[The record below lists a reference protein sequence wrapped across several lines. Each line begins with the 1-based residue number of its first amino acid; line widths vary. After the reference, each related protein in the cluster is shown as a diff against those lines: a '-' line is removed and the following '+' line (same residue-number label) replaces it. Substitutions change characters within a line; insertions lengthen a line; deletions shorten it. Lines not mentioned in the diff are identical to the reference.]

1 MVPLYYTGLT
11 HDHLGGGFRTG
22 PGFAQKESVGPTPS
36 LAPLASPP
44 HESVAKLG
52 IRSLLKLRTELK
64 ASDIP
69 LLASPQGG
77 VAASSRKFCE
87 ATEADAAG
95 VVFLFVLNR
104 KTTPSAR
111 SVDASRHFLTRAA
124 TPPCGDARSSLCRKE
139 ASLGT
144 GSE

>member
-1 MVPLYYTGLT
+1 MECPHPALRATLSQGECCKTRNPL
-11 HDHLGGGFRTG
+11 
-22 PGFAQKESVGPTPS
+22 SV
-36 LAPLASPP
+36 
-44 HESVAKLG
+44 
-52 IRSLLKLRTELK
+52 KLRNELQ

-124 TPPCGDARSSLCRKE
+124 TPPCGDARRGISL
-139 ASLGT
+139 A
-144 GSE
+144 

>member
-1 MVPLYYTGLT
+1 MEECGT
-11 HDHLGGGFRTG
+11 
-22 PGFAQKESVGPTPS
+22 SVY
-36 LAPLASPP
+36 SPP
-44 HESVAKLG
+44 SRRGIESVAKLG
-52 IRSLLKLRTELK
+52 IRSLRTELQS
-64 ASDIP
+64 SDIP

-111 SVDASRHFLTRAA
+111 SVDASRHFLSCAA
-124 TPPCGDARSSLCRKE
+124 TPPCSDARR
-139 ASLGT
+139 GIPRRY
-144 GSE
+144 